1 MGVTGLRHEAHIGV
15 SGRSGRATR
24 TACVSLAKDASEQV
38 SPRRTP
44 HDSQENLQTTS
55 QENLQ
60 RRYLL

>member
-1 MGVTGLRHEAHIGV
+1 MAVTSLRHEAHIGA

-24 TACVSLAKDASEQV
+24 TARVSLAKDASGQGFTRR
-38 SPRRTP
+38 PR
-44 HDSQENLQTTS
+44 HDSQEYLQTTS